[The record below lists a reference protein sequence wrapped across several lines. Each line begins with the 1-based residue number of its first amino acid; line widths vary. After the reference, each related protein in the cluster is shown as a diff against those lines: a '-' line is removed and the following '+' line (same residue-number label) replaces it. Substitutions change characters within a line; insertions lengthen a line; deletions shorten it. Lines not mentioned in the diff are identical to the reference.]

1 MRHFSFRPSLT
12 VRGRSF
18 RGMRGWAG
26 KPTHP
31 PLTDVPITAY
41 LFTAAFDVVSVVL
54 PKSHNAL
61 AAEFFHAAT
70 WTMLGGAVV
79 SLFTAYTG
87 YVDWKKSS
95 EPGTQARRTVNAHA
109 IIMLSV
115 TALVLVDL
123 ILRVTTSL
131 HATSTPWA
139 LMVISVIAAL
149 GVATGATIGGSLVFD
164 YGFNVETAGDHP
176 VWHHSEADVMSHK
189 KESSS

>member
-1 MRHFSFRPSLT
+1 MRHFTFRPSLT
-12 VRGRSF
+12 VRGRKF

-26 KPTHP
+26 KPSHP

-41 LFTAAFDVVSVVL
+41 LFAATFDVLSVVL
-54 PKSHNAL
+54 HNSHRAL

-70 WTMLGGAVV
+70 WAMLGGAVV

-115 TALVLVDL
+115 TALVLLDL
-123 ILRVTTSL
+123 ILRVTSSL
-131 HATSTPWA
+131 HATSTPWG
-139 LMVISVIAAL
+139 LMVISVVAAL

-189 KESSS
+189 KESSA

>member
-1 MRHFSFRPSLT
+1 MRHFTFRPSLT
-12 VRGRSF
+12 VRGRKF

-26 KPTHP
+26 KPSHP

-41 LFTAAFDVVSVVL
+41 LFAAAFDVLSVVL
-54 PKSHNAL
+54 RNSHRAL
-61 AAEFFHAAT
+61 GAEFFHAAT
-70 WTMLGGAVV
+70 WAMLGGAVV

-115 TALVLVDL
+115 TALVLIDL
-123 ILRVTTSL
+123 ILRVTSSL
-131 HATSTPWA
+131 HATSTPWG
-139 LMVISVIAAL
+139 LMVISVVAAL

-176 VWHHSEADVMSHK
+176 VWHHSEADVMPHK
-189 KESSS
+189 KEPSA